1 SQLLLRFTSSLLYM
15 MCDLQF
21 ICDRYITIPKKKT
34 QIKSSIN
41 KNPDS
46 KEIHDCPNR
55 MRKISCSGSLL
66 FDRLI

>member
-1 SQLLLRFTSSLLYM
+1 MQLMPYLAFCLHRFVSIAHIS
-15 MCDLQF
+15 
-21 ICDRYITIPKKKT
+21 IPKKKT
-34 QIKSSIN
+34 QIKSSN

-55 MRKISCSGSLL
+55 MRKISYSGSLL

>member
-1 SQLLLRFTSSLLYM
+1 MQLMPYLAFCLHRFVSIGHIS
-15 MCDLQF
+15 
-21 ICDRYITIPKKKT
+21 IPQKKT

-46 KEIHDCPNR
+46 KEFHDCPNR